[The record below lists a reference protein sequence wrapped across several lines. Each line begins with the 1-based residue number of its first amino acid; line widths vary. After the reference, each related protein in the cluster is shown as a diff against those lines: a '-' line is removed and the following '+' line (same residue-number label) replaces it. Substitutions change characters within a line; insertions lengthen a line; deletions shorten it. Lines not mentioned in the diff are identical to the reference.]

1 LDDSQATCLLIT
13 VWDMANIF
21 LLADIGNT
29 NLKLGFADREGIRH
43 SFSLPGGNSLYTGD
57 SLGLLLLRMLEHL
70 DYAPG
75 DIKAALACSVVPD
88 LEPPLR
94 QACKKYLGLELLLA
108 PADLPV
114 PLENRYAEP
123 GQVGADRLVGAY
135 AARMLFP
142 APASI
147 ICVDYGTATTF
158 DCVEGNTYLGGLIC
172 PGVLSSA
179 SALSSRTAKLPQ
191 ITLETEDRIPIPGRS
206 TSVSMN
212 HGFIFGFAAMTEGLC
227 ARLAAR
233 LARPNFVLAT
243 GGFAAKLEKVSACF
257 DALRPELL
265 LEGLRILYIN
275 TESDEKN
282 KYKSTGVST

>member
-1 LDDSQATCLLIT
+1 MTDD
-13 VWDMANIF
+13 IF

-29 NLKLGFADREGIRH
+29 SIKLGFGDKNGIRH
-43 SFSLPGGNSLYTGD
+43 SFSLPGGNSTYTSD
-57 SLGLLLLRMLEHL
+57 SLGLLLLRMLECSE
-70 DYAPG
+70 YAPEE
-75 DIKAALACSVVPD
+75 ITAALACSVVPD

-94 QACKKYLGLELLLA
+94 QACKKYLGRDLILV
-108 PADLPV
+108 PSDLPI

-123 GQVGADRLVGAY
+123 LQVGADRLVGAY

-191 ITLETEDRIPIPGRS
+191 ITLETEDRTPIPGRS

-227 ARLAAR
+227 ARLAEG

-243 GGFAAKLEKVSACF
+243 GGFASHLEKVSSCF

-265 LEGLRILYIN
+265 LEGLRILYVN
-275 TESDEKN
+275 TEQ
-282 KYKSTGVST
+282 